1 MRLRSVTVIMGLR
14 QPTHTR
20 RVSSVEDDSFEH
32 FYLREYAPVLALARV
47 LTGGRDA
54 AEDVT
59 HEAFAA
65 ALVAWDDLDNPAR
78 WIRSV
83 VANKAR
89 SAWRRHYAERR
100 AVRTLA
106 GSVQIGHDVPVE
118 TEDFWAEVR
127 RLPRRQAQAV
137 SLFYLEDRPV
147 AEIAS
152 ILGCDESTVRVHL
165 MRGRRALARRLGVSD
180 G

>member
-1 MRLRSVTVIMGLR
+1 MLT
-14 QPTHTR
+14 
-20 RVSSVEDDSFEH
+20 
-32 FYLREYAPVLALARV
+32 LARV
-47 LTGGRDA
+47 LTGGREV

-65 ALVAWDDLDNPAR
+65 ALVAWGSLDNPAG

-83 VANKAR
+83 VVNKTR
-89 SAWRRHYAERR
+89 STWRRHYTERR
-100 AVRTLA
+100 AIRDLAVR
-106 GSVQIGHDVPVE
+106 VQIGHDIPPE

-152 ILGCDESTVRVHL
+152 ILGCEESTVRVHL
-165 MRGRRALARRLGVSD
+165 MRGRRTLARRLGVSD
-180 G
+180 E